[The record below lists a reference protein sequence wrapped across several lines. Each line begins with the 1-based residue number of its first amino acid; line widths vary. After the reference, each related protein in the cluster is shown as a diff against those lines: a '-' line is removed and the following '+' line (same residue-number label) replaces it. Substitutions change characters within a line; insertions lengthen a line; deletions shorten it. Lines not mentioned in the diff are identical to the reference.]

1 MKRCLLSLAA
11 AACLFLASCSF
22 QSGSELLDSSLLAAP
37 VPEEL
42 TQSELWQQA
51 VHSGSLISYEE
62 EPITTKAMA
71 EEATASLAK
80 KGGTVEMYQFSGS
93 GDTAACTR
101 ILCKNTGEEITLSR
115 SETQDWIT
123 SAEPEQT
130 NTLTEPQ
137 LTRYGFFT
145 AQTGSGEDFGF
156 RAVNDAELYG
166 NTADL
171 RQLYDTYL
179 KPIAATAIGEKTW
192 SSPEEAG
199 DLLMLAE
206 DIAWAVDGISF
217 RETYPDGWIPVNYLV
232 ETLSRYFDG
241 IDRRAVVYTVYDF
254 DYASD
259 CMHYTFE
266 RDYEAELPRVRVLSA
281 HEQEELLRISYCLYD
296 PCTGEP
302 LPDSSRVLSVRPQE
316 DGSFRY
322 MSNLMA

>member
-1 MKRCLLSLAA
+1 MSRVLWISVTRQSAPGVRVSPGVAQRAFQSTPSSRTRPVASAVTGVSTVASRPRLRSPLVAVGA
-11 AACLFLASCSF
+11 LRSFLARGLKASR
-22 QSGSELLDSSLLAAP
+22 QRA
-37 VPEEL
+37 L
-42 TQSELWQQA
+42 TA
-51 VHSGSLISYEE
+51 IN
-62 EPITTKAMA
+62 
-71 EEATASLAK
+71 
-80 KGGTVEMYQFSGS
+80 
-93 GDTAACTR
+93 TAACTR

-130 NTLTEPQ
+130 DTLTEPQ

-166 NTADL
+166 NIAEL

>member
-80 KGGTVEMYQFSGS
+80 KGGTVESTVHRLRRYRRLHPDSLQKH
-93 GDTAACTR
+93 R
-101 ILCKNTGEEITLSR
+101 REITLSR

-130 NTLTEPQ
+130 DTLTEPQ

-166 NTADL
+166 NIAEL

-179 KPIAATAIGEKTW
+179 KPIGRHCHRGK
-192 SSPEEAG
+192 
-199 DLLMLAE
+199 DLE
-206 DIAWAVDGISF
+206 QPG
-217 RETYPDGWIPVNYLV
+217 G
-232 ETLSRYFDG
+232 SR
-241 IDRRAVVYTVYDF
+241 
-254 DYASD
+254 
-259 CMHYTFE
+259 
-266 RDYEAELPRVRVLSA
+266 
-281 HEQEELLRISYCLYD
+281 
-296 PCTGEP
+296 
-302 LPDSSRVLSVRPQE
+302 
-316 DGSFRY
+316 
-322 MSNLMA
+322 

>member
-71 EEATASLAK
+71 EE
-80 KGGTVEMYQFSGS
+80 
-93 GDTAACTR
+93 
-101 ILCKNTGEEITLSR
+101 ITLSR

-130 NTLTEPQ
+130 DTLTEPQ

-166 NTADL
+166 NIAEL

-266 RDYEAELPRVRVLSA
+266 RDYDAELPRVRVLSA

>member
-11 AACLFLASCSF
+11 AACLLLASCSLN
-22 QSGSELLDSSLLAAP
+22 SSSELLDSSLLASP

-51 VHSGSLISYEE
+51 VHSGSLICYEE
-62 EPITTKAMA
+62 EPLTTKAMA
-71 EEATASLAK
+71 GEAVESLAK
-80 KGGTVEMYQFSGS
+80 KGGSVEVYQFSGS
-93 GDTAACTR
+93 GDNAACTR
-101 ILCKNTGEEITLSR
+101 TVWKNSGEAITLSR
-115 SETQDWIT
+115 SVTQDWI
-123 SAEPEQT
+123 SSPEPEQT
-130 NTLTEPQ
+130 DTLTDPR
-137 LTRYGFFT
+137 LTRYGFLT
-145 AQTGSGEDFGF
+145 AEGESGEATGF
-156 RAVNDAELYG
+156 QVVNDAEIYG
-166 NTADL
+166 NAAEL
-171 RQLYDTYL
+171 HQLYDTYL

-199 DLLMLAE
+199 DLLVLAE

-217 RETYPDGWIPVNYLV
+217 WETYPDGWIPVNYLV

-241 IDRRAVVYTVYDF
+241 INRRAVVYTVYDF
-254 DYASD
+254 DYPSD
-259 CMHYTFE
+259 CMRYTFE
-266 RDYEAELPRVRVLSA
+266 RDYEAELPHVRVLSA
-281 HEQEELLRISYCLYD
+281 HEQEDLLRISYCLYD

>member
-37 VPEEL
+37 ISEEL

-51 VHSGSLISYEE
+51 VHSGSLIAYEE
-62 EPITTKAMA
+62 QPLTTKAMA
-71 EEATASLAK
+71 EEALKSLEK
-80 KGGTVEMYQFSGS
+80 KGGTVEIYQFRGS
-93 GDTAACTR
+93 GDSAACTR
-101 ILCKNTGEEITLSR
+101 LLCRNTGEGLTLSH
-115 SETQDWIT
+115 SETQDWI
-123 SAEPEQT
+123 SSPELEQT
-130 NTLTEPQ
+130 DTLTEPQ

-145 AQTGSGEDFGF
+145 AQTGSGADFGF
-156 RAVNDAELYG
+156 RAINEAELYG
-166 NTADL
+166 DTAEL
-171 RQLYDTYL
+171 RQIYDTYL

-217 RETYPDGWIPVNYLV
+217 REAYPDGWIPVNYLV

-241 IDRRAVVYTVYDF
+241 INRRAVVYTIYDF
-254 DYASD
+254 DYPSD

-266 RDYEAELPRVRVLSA
+266 RDYEAALPRVQVLSA
-281 HEQEELLRISYCLYD
+281 HQQEDLLRISYCLYD

>member
-130 NTLTEPQ
+130 DTLTEPPAHPLWVLHRPDRQ
-137 LTRYGFFT
+137 RRGLWFPG
-145 AQTGSGEDFGF
+145 GE
-156 RAVNDAELYG
+156 
-166 NTADL
+166 
-171 RQLYDTYL
+171 
-179 KPIAATAIGEKTW
+179 
-192 SSPEEAG
+192 
-199 DLLMLAE
+199 
-206 DIAWAVDGISF
+206 
-217 RETYPDGWIPVNYLV
+217 
-232 ETLSRYFDG
+232 
-241 IDRRAVVYTVYDF
+241 
-254 DYASD
+254 
-259 CMHYTFE
+259 
-266 RDYEAELPRVRVLSA
+266 
-281 HEQEELLRISYCLYD
+281 
-296 PCTGEP
+296 
-302 LPDSSRVLSVRPQE
+302 
-316 DGSFRY
+316 
-322 MSNLMA
+322 

>member
-1 MKRCLLSLAA
+1 M
-11 AACLFLASCSF
+11 
-22 QSGSELLDSSLLAAP
+22 E
-37 VPEEL
+37 
-42 TQSELWQQA
+42 
-51 VHSGSLISYEE
+51 I
-62 EPITTKAMA
+62 
-71 EEATASLAK
+71 
-80 KGGTVEMYQFSGS
+80 YQFRGS
-93 GDTAACTR
+93 GDSAACTR
-101 ILCKNTGEEITLSR
+101 LLCRNTGEGLTLSH
-115 SETQDWIT
+115 SETQDWI
-123 SAEPEQT
+123 SSPELEQT
-130 NTLTEPQ
+130 DTLTEPQ

-145 AQTGSGEDFGF
+145 AQTGSGADFGF
-156 RAVNDAELYG
+156 RAINEAELYG
-166 NTADL
+166 DTAEL
-171 RQLYDTYL
+171 RQIYDTYL

-241 IDRRAVVYTVYDF
+241 INRRAVVYTIYDF
-254 DYASD
+254 DYPSD

-266 RDYEAELPRVRVLSA
+266 RDYEAALPRVQVLSA
-281 HEQEELLRISYCLYD
+281 HQQEDLLRISYCLYD